1 MGEKTM
7 KRLILLAV
15 LVGTAMP
22 LPLAAQD
29 TIVVTGSRQDRS
41 SANAYFSSSG
51 PAAIGVTRQADYFV
65 TPLWVS
71 SDSRDPDLRGEELF
85 AMLAA
90 TLDRAQAE
98 GIDLVAG
105 RYALKPVTRANMRAL
120 PLEGGNRPDT
130 TRVQIY
136 ARIPLRGENPSV
148 RSTAERIAAFVKL
161 IPATGRSFI
170 DTGGTGLAIDN
181 PEQYRDVV
189 IRHIAQEATKYASM
203 FGPGYGVDISGLD
216 GDLYWQQA
224 SETEVFLYIDHNFSI
239 RPK

>member
-1 MGEKTM
+1 M
-7 KRLILLAV
+7 KRLIAFAALAS
-15 LVGTAMP
+15 LGLPFTAH
-22 LPLAAQD
+22 AQE

-41 SANAYFSSSG
+41 SANAYFSSNG
-51 PAAIGVTRQADYFV
+51 PPAIGVTRQADYFV

-71 SDSRDPDLRGEELF
+71 SDSRDPDLRTEELF

-105 RYALKPVTRANMRAL
+105 SYGLKPVTRANMRAL
-120 PLEGGNRPDT
+120 RQEGGNRPDT

-136 ARIPLRGENPSV
+136 ARIPLRGESPSV
-148 RSTAERIAAFVKL
+148 RSTAERIAAFVKS

-170 DTGGTGLAIDN
+170 DIGSTGLAIDN
-181 PEQYRDVV
+181 PEQYRDAVV
-189 IRHIAQEATKYASM
+189 RHIAQEATKYASM
-203 FGPGYGVDISGLD
+203 FGPAYGVDISGLD
-216 GDLYWQQA
+216 GNLYWQQA
-224 SETEVFLYIDHNFSI
+224 SETEVFLYIEHSFSV